1 MKRILMIAAALAS
14 LAFAVAPSTTQAATS
29 VGFSV
34 RIGDPYRGTSIRF
47 QSEPDLVLVPRSH
60 VYYVRDYDRDI
71 YRYGGAWYFVEDGYW
86 YRARSY
92 RGPFYRVDFR
102 FVPREVYMVP
112 TGYRRHWGGSY
123 GYYGGRQTWY
133 RDSEYRGYRMRDR
146 YGNYRDRS
154 NQDSYNRDP
163 YNRDRVYQN
172 QDPRYQNQD
181 PRYRNQDPR
190 YQGQDPRDRN
200 QDPRYRDNGAGSGS
214 RDQTQDR
221 NRSDVRNSFPDQNN
235 NGVDD
240 RTENQNQDR
249 GQGRSHGNNGRHNG
263 HGNRQDNGNGNGR
276 GNGGN

>member
-47 QSEPDLVLVPRSH
+47 QSEPDLVLVPRSQ

-172 QDPRYQNQD
+172 QDPRY
-181 PRYRNQDPR
+181 
-190 YQGQDPRDRN
+190 
-200 QDPRYRDNGAGSGS
+200 RDNGAGSGS